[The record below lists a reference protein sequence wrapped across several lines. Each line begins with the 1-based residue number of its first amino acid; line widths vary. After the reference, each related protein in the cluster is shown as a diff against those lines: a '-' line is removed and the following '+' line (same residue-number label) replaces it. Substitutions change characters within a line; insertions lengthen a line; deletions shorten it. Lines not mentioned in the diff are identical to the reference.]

1 MLIYAAGVLAIIGYL
16 GASAL
21 LAAPRPPDRPD
32 APVRRRLWSAVL
44 FMALLAHSAVLA
56 QLTFT
61 PQGWNVSVFNA
72 ASLVAWCIAL
82 LLSLLLRRQP
92 LASLAVVI
100 LPLAALALAVD
111 LSVPS
116 TYLVTETLAPGLR
129 IHIAL
134 ALIAYS
140 LFAIAAVQAVFLAVA
155 ERQLR
160 QHHPIMNFLPPLPT
174 MEAVM
179 FQLTLI
185 AFVLLTLSLVL
196 GALSIENIRAQ
207 HLAHKIVFSM
217 LAWAVFATL
226 VVGRWRYGWRGRH
239 GVKYVCAG
247 LVLLALAYFGTKIV
261 LELVLHRV

>member
-1 MLIYAAGVLAIIGYL
+1 
-16 GASAL
+16 
-21 LAAPRPPDRPD
+21 
-32 APVRRRLWSAVL
+32 
-44 FMALLAHSAVLA
+44 
-56 QLTFT
+56 
-61 PQGWNVSVFNA
+61 
-72 ASLVAWCIAL
+72 
-82 LLSLLLRRQP
+82 
-92 LASLAVVI
+92 
-100 LPLAALALAVD
+100 
-111 LSVPS
+111 
-116 TYLVTETLAPGLR
+116 
-129 IHIAL
+129 
-134 ALIAYS
+134 
-140 LFAIAAVQAVFLAVA
+140 
-155 ERQLR
+155 
-160 QHHPIMNFLPPLPT
+160 MNFLPPLPT

-207 HLAHKIVFSM
+207 HLAHKIVFSV